1 MFLSYICC
9 FNLKEIMKRFF
20 LFLLLLPAVNVTFAQ
35 EIFSVKDTT
44 EKERPEILDLLTVI
58 QDSRLEKMLAWDIEK
73 NTFVNGIEGYRVEI
87 FFSPAADAYEMAKT
101 NKQEFLST
109 HPDIPAYIKY
119 DAPNF
124 RVRVG
129 DFRTKNEA
137 LKLYKK
143 IKSKYSV
150 AFIATDKINFP
161 LLKEEHYE

>member
-1 MFLSYICC
+1 
-9 FNLKEIMKRFF
+9 MKRFF
-20 LFLLLLPAVNVTFAQ
+20 LFLLLILAGKVIFAQ
-35 EIFSVKDTT
+35 EIIPEPDTT
-44 EKERPEILDLLTVI
+44 QREHPEILDHLTVI

-73 NTFVNGIEGYRVEI
+73 NSYVDGIEGYRVEI
-87 FFSPAADAYEMAKT
+87 FFSPAADAYEMAK
-101 NKQEFLST
+101 KKKLEFLSN
-109 HPDIPAYIKY
+109 HQEVPVYIKY

-143 IKSKYSV
+143 IKSKYPV

-161 LLKEEHYE
+161 SLKQEQYE

>member
-9 FNLKEIMKRFF
+9 LNLKEIMKRFF
-20 LFLLLLPAVNVTFAQ
+20 LFLLLLLVVNV
-35 EIFSVKDTT
+35 IFGQDIFPEQDTT
-44 EKERPEILDLLTVI
+44 ERIRPEILTHLTVI

-73 NTFVNGIEGYRVEI
+73 NTFVDGVEGYRVEI
-87 FFSPAADAYEMAKT
+87 FFSPAVDAYEMAK
-101 NKQEFLST
+101 KKKLEFLSKY
-109 HPDIPAYIKY
+109 PDIPVYIKY

-143 IKSKYSV
+143 IKSNYSV
-150 AFIATDKINFP
+150 AFIVADDIKFP
-161 LLKEEHYE
+161 LLKQEQYE